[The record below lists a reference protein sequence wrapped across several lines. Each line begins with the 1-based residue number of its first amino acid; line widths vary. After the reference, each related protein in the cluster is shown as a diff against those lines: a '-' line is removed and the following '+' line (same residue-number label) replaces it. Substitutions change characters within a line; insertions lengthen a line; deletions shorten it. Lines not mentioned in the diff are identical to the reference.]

1 MIKALFFDVGNVLLT
16 NGWDRAGRKKACQ
29 QFQLDGEE
37 VDERHRM
44 TFDTYEEGKLSLD
57 EYLARTVFYE
67 PRDFT
72 PADFKQ
78 FMLDQSRPFP
88 EMLELLRRLRQTFG
102 LRVTVVSNEGRE
114 LTLHRVQTF
123 RLGELVDTFVSSC
136 FVGMRKPDPAIW
148 RLALDI
154 SQVAPEEVI
163 YVDDRSLFIEVAGG
177 LGIRGVH
184 HTGYETTRARLAE
197 LGLSV

>member
-16 NGWDRAGRKKACQ
+16 NGWDKAARSRACEHFRLESA
-29 QFQLDGEE
+29 E
-37 VDERHRM
+37 VDDRHRM
-44 TFDTYEEGKLSLD
+44 TFDTYEEGKLTLD
-57 EYLARTVFYE
+57 EYLARTIFYA
-67 PRDFT
+67 PRKFT

-78 FMLDQSRPFP
+78 FMLEQSKPFP
-88 EMLELLRRLRQTFG
+88 EMLELLRRLRQTYG

-114 LTLHRVQTF
+114 LTLHRVQAF

-136 FVGMRKPDPAIW
+136 FVGMRKPDPGIW
-148 RLALDI
+148 KLALDI

-184 HTGYETTRARLAE
+184 HTGYESTRARLAE
-197 LGLSV
+197 LGLAV